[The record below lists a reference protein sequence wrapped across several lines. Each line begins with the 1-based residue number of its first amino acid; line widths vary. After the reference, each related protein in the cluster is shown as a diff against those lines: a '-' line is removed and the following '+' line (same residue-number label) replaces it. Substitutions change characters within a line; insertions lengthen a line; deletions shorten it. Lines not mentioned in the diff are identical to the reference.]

1 MEVVNQ
7 FYAGALLHLYRIWKQ
22 GKTIGDSGFVIRGQR
37 GIISKKEIKITKTTT
52 TLLKK
57 KVKINEMKGF
67 VHIENWAFKE
77 IILP

>member
-37 GIISKKEIKITKTTT
+37 GIISKKEIKNNKNNNNNSV
-52 TLLKK
+52 KK
-57 KVKINEMKGF
+57 ESKNKWNESLCAYWKLS
-67 VHIENWAFKE
+67 I
-77 IILP
+77 

>member
-37 GIISKKEIKITKTTT
+37 GIISKKEIKITKKQQ
-52 TLLKK
+52 LC
-57 KVKINEMKGF
+57 
-67 VHIENWAFKE
+67 
-77 IILP
+77 